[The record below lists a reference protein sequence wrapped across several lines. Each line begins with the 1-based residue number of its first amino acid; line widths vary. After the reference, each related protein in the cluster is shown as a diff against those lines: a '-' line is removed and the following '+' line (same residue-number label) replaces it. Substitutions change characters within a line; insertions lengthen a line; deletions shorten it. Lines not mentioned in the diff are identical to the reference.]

1 MRKIRKKTRKNC
13 SFKRKQEKKKDIK
26 IDMIRCGLVYL
37 F

>member
-1 MRKIRKKTRKNC
+1 MRKIRKK
-13 SFKRKQEKKKDIK
+13 QERIVALKESKKKKDIK